1 MARSPTKLTERQSE
15 VLELIKDW
23 IRNTGY
29 PPTRRDISDFFNFK
43 SPNAAEEHLKAL
55 ERKGVLRV
63 IRNTSRGIQLLG
75 VYSENELG
83 VIGRVAA
90 GSPILAQEHVEET
103 VNIPRTM
110 FEPKADFLLR
120 VHGDSMINAGI
131 FEGDLLA
138 VHKTQDVRNGQI
150 VVARI
155 GDEVTVKRF
164 HRDPGSR
171 NVTLFAENPEYS
183 PITVD
188 LASEGFEIE
197 GRSVGLLRRGG

>member
-1 MARSPTKLTERQSE
+1 MTRLTKRQTE

-63 IRNTSRGIQLLG
+63 IRNTSRGIRLLG
-75 VYSENELG
+75 LHSESELG

-90 GSPILAQEHVEET
+90 GSPIFAEEHIEET

-110 FEPKADFLLR
+110 FDPKADFLLR
-120 VHGDSMINAGI
+120 VHGDSMINVGI

-150 VVARI
+150 IVARI

-164 HRDPGSR
+164 HRDPGSPR
-171 NVTLFAENPEYS
+171 VTLFAENPDYS

-188 LASEGFEIE
+188 LASQGFEIE
-197 GRSVGLLRRGG
+197 GRSVGLLRRGL